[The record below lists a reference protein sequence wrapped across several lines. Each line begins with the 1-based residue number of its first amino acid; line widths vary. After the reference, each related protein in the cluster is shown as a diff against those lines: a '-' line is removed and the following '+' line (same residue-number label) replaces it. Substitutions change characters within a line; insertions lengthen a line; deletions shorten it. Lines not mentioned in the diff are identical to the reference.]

1 MKLHT
6 ILAGYFK
13 LDGGAMFG
21 VVPKRL
27 WNRVQP
33 ADEHNMCTWALR
45 CLLIQTDGRNILVD
59 TGIGDKQ
66 GEKFRAHFHPH
77 GDTTLL
83 GELARL
89 GLQPEDITDVLL
101 THLHF
106 DHCGGATQYDNNGQ
120 IAPTFPNARYWTTQ
134 RHYEWAY
141 QPNAREAASF
151 LKENFVPLA
160 EQGVLHFLPEGTAN
174 EWVPWLP
181 GLSLQ
186 HCFGHTEDMCLLH
199 IDLPDGR
206 HLVFC
211 ADLLPSSFHVSLP
224 WIMAYDVRPLDTL
237 AEKAPFLQRASEEQ
251 WLLFLEHDPYTEVIA
266 VGPND
271 KGRIAVQERFTL
283 EAALAQ

>member
-1 MKLHT
+1 MKLHA
-6 ILAGYFK
+6 IHAGYFK

-27 WNRVQP
+27 WSRYQP
-33 ADEHNMCTWALR
+33 ADEDNMCTWALR
-45 CLLIQTDGRNILVD
+45 CLLIRSGRRNILVD

-66 GEKFRAHFHPH
+66 DEKFRSHFHPH

-89 GLQPEDITDVLL
+89 GLTPADITDVLL

-106 DHCGGATQYDNNGQ
+106 DHCGGAARYDDTGH
-120 IAPTFPNARYWTTQ
+120 IVPTFPNARYWTTR
-134 RHYEWAY
+134 RHYEWACT
-141 QPNAREAASF
+141 PNAREAASF

-160 EQGVLHFLPEGTAN
+160 EAGVLHFLPEGERN
-174 EWVPWLP
+174 EIVPWLP
-181 GLSLQ
+181 HLSIQ

-206 HLVFC
+206 HMVYC

-224 WIMAYDVRPLDTL
+224 WVMAYDIRPLDTL
-237 AEKAPFLQRASEEQ
+237 AEKAPFLQRASTHG
-251 WLLFLEHDPYTEVIA
+251 WLLFLEHDPATEVITVA
-266 VGPND
+266 TNE
-271 KGRIAVQERFTL
+271 KGRIAPARRMTL
-283 EAALAQ
+283 AEALGS